1 MWSHPIEDDIMGSQF
16 GNRLD
21 DPLRFPPFDDV
32 ASGTKDAEGSPLRML
47 LELFVAFAVL
57 CLIAATEKGS
67 VARWIARGPLFALA
81 GPSQPCRDHEF
92 VTPSYTAES

>member
-21 DPLRFPPFDDV
+21 DALRFPPFDDV

-67 VARWIARGPLFALA
+67 VARWIARSPLFALA

-92 VTPSYTAES
+92 VAPSYTAEY

>member
-1 MWSHPIEDDIMGSQF
+1 MGSQF

-32 ASGTKDAEGSPLRML
+32 AGGTKDAEGSSLRML

-57 CLIAATEKGS
+57 CLVADTEKGP
-67 VARWIARGPLFALA
+67 VARWIARTPLFVLA

-92 VTPSYTAES
+92 AAPSGMAKY